1 MNINTNDLN
10 EEMFKYAEDKL
21 RELDELKNAVAIA
34 RMRVDRVKADLI
46 RSMATMGL
54 VEHGDS
60 LTSAQL
66 NVYVKLAETKQ
77 YRVNKKLLKSLG
89 VSDDNVDKAGNGKTA
104 RPNLRFKRL
113 RNKKQESTQS

>member
-1 MNINTNDLN
+1 MNINTSDLH
-10 EEMFKYAEDKL
+10 EEMFKDAEDKL
-21 RELDELKNAVAIA
+21 RELSELKNAVAIA

-54 VEHGDS
+54 VAHGDS

-66 NVYVKLAETKQ
+66 NVYVELSETKQ

-104 RPNLRFKRL
+104 QPNLRFKRL
-113 RNKKQESTQS
+113 RK

>member
-1 MNINTNDLN
+1 MNINTSDLH
-10 EEMFKYAEDKL
+10 EEMFKDAEDKL
-21 RELDELKNAVAIA
+21 RELSELKNAVAIA

-113 RNKKQESTQS
+113 RNKKQMYKCE

>member
-1 MNINTNDLN
+1 MNINTSDLH
-10 EEMFKYAEDKL
+10 EEMFKDAEDKL
-21 RELDELKNAVAIA
+21 RELSELKNAVAIA